1 MASTR
6 AGYLTR
12 ERPDHSLAPTALV
25 QEAYLRLVEQ
35 RSVQWHNRAHFFAIA
50 AHVMRRLLVD
60 QARIHGASKRRA
72 GHRVP
77 LPDIDVGVNPE
88 DLDVIAL
95 DAALVRLAAIDRR
108 QSRLVER
115 RFFEGLTGDET
126 PPCSE
131 YELFRDG
138 TLRHG
143 TTTTRLRRRPPG
155 RSREPHSAS
164 HYTQMHP
171 GVFARGRRHRRLADS
186 DRTAFGETPT
196 ASVPTAD
203 SFSTLA

>member
-1 MASTR
+1 M
-6 AGYLTR
+6 
-12 ERPDHSLAPTALV
+12 
-25 QEAYLRLVEQ
+25 EQ
-35 RSVQWHNRAHFFAIA
+35 RSVQWHHRAHFFAIA
-50 AHVMRRLLVD
+50 AHVLRRLLVD

-108 QSRLVER
+108 QSRLVEL
-115 RFFEGLTGDET
+115 RFFGGLTGDET

-138 TLRHG
+138 TVRHG

-155 RSREPHSAS
+155 RSREPSFGEPLHADAS
-164 HYTQMHP
+164 GCFRAGP
-171 GVFARGRRHRRLADS
+171 PARRHADS
-186 DRTAFGETPT
+186 DRTAVGETPT
-196 ASVPTAD
+196 AAVPTAD
-203 SFSTLA
+203 PLSTLA